1 MFFLHFCQIT
11 LFYACARNLLRTL
24 NIGLHYEVFCF
35 AYYKK
40 QIYKQKSPK
49 IGAFMYIYLSALL
62 PFRHFVQTYFLEIL
76 PFSSA
81 TSTLCKFASNVRLPF
96 LLEWLTVLPVIFPLP
111 QMLQTFDIVFSSYQV
126 SVAIVTQTLAFG
138 NPF

>member
-1 MFFLHFCQIT
+1 
-11 LFYACARNLLRTL
+11 
-24 NIGLHYEVFCF
+24 
-35 AYYKK
+35 
-40 QIYKQKSPK
+40 
-49 IGAFMYIYLSALL
+49 MYIYLSALL